1 MLEYFKVIQYINKI
15 RLGNNGDGGYVIANV
30 PNYDCYI
37 SAGIGSDESFS
48 NDLINHFNITN
59 AHGFDGTI
67 SSLPYNCPSIMN
79 IYPLNIASMPSKKHA
94 NLRKFINEYK
104 NIFLKMDIE
113 GGEYDWLNSL
123 TIQDLLKFKQITIEF
138 HFINDNSLGINHSDK
153 INCFKKLF
161 ETHYIIHIHANNV
174 CGKHNNIPN
183 VIEVTYIRKDC
194 VEEEIINNTLP
205 LPDNLLDFPNDPHL
219 PEIQLNFYPFVFN

>member
-67 SSLPYNCPSIMN
+67 RSLPYNCPSIMN

-104 NIFLKMDIE
+104 K
-113 GGEYDWLNSL
+113 
-123 TIQDLLKFKQITIEF
+123 
-138 HFINDNSLGINHSDK
+138 
-153 INCFKKLF
+153 C
-161 ETHYIIHIHANNV
+161 
-174 CGKHNNIPN
+174 
-183 VIEVTYIRKDC
+183 
-194 VEEEIINNTLP
+194 
-205 LPDNLLDFPNDPHL
+205 
-219 PEIQLNFYPFVFN
+219 